1 MRLNKFIAEQGIC
14 SRRQADEKIK
24 QGLILVNQKT
34 TTVGYILE
42 VGDIVNY
49 KGQNFPYRNQETE
62 PKLIYIALNK
72 PVGIECTCS
81 EAIKNNLISFLYK
94 QKAFKE
100 IIMGPASSMPR
111 LYPIG
116 RLDKNSRGLLILTN
130 DGELTHKLSHPK
142 FEHEKEYLVTVNK
155 SITKEFLLNLSRGVE
170 IIVKKDGSK
179 ARTLPCPVKQE
190 TSHSFK
196 IILKQGYKRQIRQ
209 CCKVLGYEV
218 VDLLRFRIAKLN
230 LYELSLNEGE
240 FKLID
245 NLYY

>member
-24 QGLILVNQKT
+24 QGLVLVNHKE

-42 VGDIVNY
+42 TGDIVNY
-49 KGQNFPYRNQETE
+49 QGQDFLYGPQNTQSKP
-62 PKLIYIALNK
+62 IYIALNK
-72 PVGIECTCS
+72 PVGIECTCN
-81 EAIKNNLISFLYK
+81 EAIKNNLISFLNK
-94 QKAFKE
+94 QK
-100 IIMGPASSMPR
+100 SLPR

-155 SITKEFLLNLSRGVE
+155 DITKEFLVNLSRGVE
-170 IIVKKDGSK
+170 IIVKKDGTK
-179 ARTLPCPVKQE
+179 AKTLPCSVTQE
-190 TSHSFK
+190 TKNSFK

-218 VDLLRFRIAKLN
+218 TDLLRFRIAKLN